1 MKFAT
6 KIRETTDQTF
16 EVFMAIRMKSISL
29 APKEKWYDINTFY
42 GNLVDRQ
49 MDILRGIHEMD
60 ADFTL
65 DLRYIKNGGAKQG
78 IEICYLIKTSNR
90 NQDTLERDAERTGGE
105 ILRLLMVN
113 LPHHQFENVVDT
125 KQLEHL
131 IHPFKFN
138 RVVELSRRDS
148 IITLDR
154 FSEKI
159 PSHLGFNSSLDN
171 KSDESGPIY
180 KNIYYVYPFS
190 LQLDNM
196 ERLCNSLLI
205 KDFPCMLSICL
216 ARYQLSAIDT
226 KLLDERVSLCEK
238 FSQLAVGI
246 PPSGDTEKIEPILQ
260 AQARALLE
268 NTSKEYLQLQDAAFL
283 MKVQI
288 TSEQSIQSDLVS
300 VTGASITEHS
310 GHPNLPFPQAMN
322 SSFSGGYNAFE
333 PATDEEKTNA
343 LNNLKYME
351 FAPWIK
357 NHATEDQQLWINL
370 FNVSQA
376 CTAFRLPLPTT
387 HEFPGIDTLQYQPK
401 PAPFDLPKEG
411 LLLGENI
418 HLGIRRPI
426 YQTHHDRFRHT
437 YVVGQTGTGKSTL
450 FRSTIIQD
458 IQAGHGVGVVD
469 PHGELIE
476 EILKAIPPE
485 REKDVILLDPLD
497 ADRPIGLNFI
507 ETVSDNE
514 KDFCINYLIEIF
526 DTLYDLKV
534 TGGPIFEQYMRNA
547 LQLLL
552 EQPPSI
558 NVTILEVVNVFQDKD
573 FRKCLLTTCTNRYV
587 VNFWRKE
594 AEKAGGEAT
603 LANVA
608 PYITS
613 KLSRFIYNNTLRRIV
628 SQPKSGINFREL
640 MDKGKILLVDL
651 RKGLLG
657 ETNSHFIGM
666 LLMGKLFTAA
676 LSRTNHKDKQAMK
689 GFYLY
694 VDEFQNLATKTF
706 VNILSESRKY
716 KLSLTITNQYITQL
730 APYIIQGILGNVGT
744 LISFRIGSED
754 AELLAREFSGIVS
767 QNDLIGLPNWHT
779 YIRLQ
784 SQGLVNAPF
793 DMQPYPPSV
802 IEQPDPTERIRTAS
816 RNRYGRDKDEVENEI
831 HKMGEIIEEL
841 AKLKEEE
848 NERQA
853 LLARKLDLSDKEVRA
868 SDIDKLELG
877 RGAKRNLRKINI
889 KTIDQLLSHTE
900 KQLKKL
906 GFDIDYLEEVV
917 KELKVHGGALK
928 KS

>member
-1 MKFAT
+1 MFAK
-6 KIRETTDQTF
+6 KIRSKDDGTF
-16 EVFMAIRMKSISL
+16 ETFMAIRLKSISL
-29 APKEKWYDINTFY
+29 APRESWNDLSALAGVLI
-42 GNLVDRQ
+42 DRQ
-49 MDILRGIHEMD
+49 MDILRGIHEMNS
-60 ADFTL
+60 DFTL
-65 DLRYIKNGGAKQG
+65 DLRYIKKRDDNPG
-78 IEICYLIKTSNR
+78 IEICYLIKVATEDNYSEKHGIE
-90 NQDTLERDAERTGGE
+90 QVGEE

-113 LPHHQFENVVDT
+113 LPYYYFESISDIHN
-125 KQLEHL
+125 LEML
-131 IHPFKFN
+131 INPFKFN
-138 RVVELSRRDS
+138 EIVEITRRDAA
-148 IITLDR
+148 ITLDR
-154 FSEKI
+154 FSEK
-159 PSHLGFNSSLDN
+159 PPNNLGFNSAQGKTSDQPRLHL
-171 KSDESGPIY
+171 KS
-180 KNIYYVYPFS
+180 IYYVYPFS
-190 LQLDNM
+190 LQFDNM
-196 ERLCNSLLI
+196 ERLCNILLI
-205 KDFPCMLSICL
+205 KDAPCMLSVCL
-216 ARYQLSAIDT
+216 KRYKLSEIDES
-226 KLLDERVSLCEK
+226 LLDERVSLCEK
-238 FSQLAVGI
+238 FSQLAVGL
-246 PPSGDTEKIEPILQ
+246 PPSGGTEQIEPILQ
-260 AQARALLE
+260 AQAKALLE
-268 NTSKEYLQLQDAAFL
+268 NTSKEYLQFQDAAFQL
-283 MKVQI
+283 KVQVA
-288 TSEQSIQSDLVS
+288 SEREIQSDLISTV
-300 VTGASITEHS
+300 GASITEHS

-322 SSFSGGYNAFE
+322 SSFSGGYKSFE
-333 PATDEEKTNA
+333 TMTPQEKNIA
-343 LNNLKYME
+343 ADNLKYME
-351 FAPWIK
+351 FTPWVK
-357 NHATEDQQLWINL
+357 TTSQENQKHWIYL
-370 FNVSQA
+370 FSVSQA
-376 CTAFRLPLPTT
+376 CTTFRLPLPTT

-401 PAPFDLPKEG
+401 PAPFDLPETG

-418 HLGIRRPI
+418 HLSIKRPI
-426 YQTHHDRFRHT
+426 YQTHLDRFRHT

-450 FRSTIIQD
+450 FRSAIIQD
-458 IQAGHGVGVVD
+458 IQAGHGVGVID

-497 ADRPIGLNFI
+497 LDRPIGLNFL
-507 ETVSDNE
+507 ESSNELE

-526 DTLYDLKV
+526 NILYDLKV

-558 NVTILEVVNVFQDKD
+558 KTTILEVVKVFQDSE
-573 FRKCLLTTCTNRYV
+573 FRSRLLTTCTNIYV

-594 AEKAGGEAT
+594 AEKAGGDAA
-603 LANVA
+603 LRNVA

-628 SQPKSGINFREL
+628 AQPKSAINFREL

-676 LSRTNHKDKQAMK
+676 LSRTNHKDKQTMK

-716 KLSLTITNQYITQL
+716 KLSLTITNQYIAQL
-730 APYIIQGILGNVGT
+730 PPYIIQGILGNVGT

-793 DMQPYPPSV
+793 DMKPYPPCR
-802 IEQPDPTERIRTAS
+802 IEQPDPTEKIRTAS
-816 RNRYGRDKDEVENEI
+816 RNRYGKNKDEVENEI
-831 HKMGEIIEEL
+831 QKMMEMIEEL

-853 LLARKLDLSDKEVRA
+853 LLARKLDLTDEEVRA
-868 SDIDKLELG
+868 SNIDKLELT
-877 RGAKRNLRKINI
+877 RGARRNLRKINI
-889 KTIDQLLSHTE
+889 ETINQLLNHTE
-900 KQLKKL
+900 DGLKKL
-906 GFDIDYLEEVV
+906 DLDSDYLEEIV
-917 KELKVHGGALK
+917 KELTVHGGTLK